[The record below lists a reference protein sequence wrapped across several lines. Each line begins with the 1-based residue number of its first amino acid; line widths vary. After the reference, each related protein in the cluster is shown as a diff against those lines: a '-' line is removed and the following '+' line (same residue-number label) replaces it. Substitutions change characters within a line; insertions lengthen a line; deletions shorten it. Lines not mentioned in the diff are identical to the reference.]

1 MIKNQYLEMFDP
13 ELATKLML
21 QGKNQEQI
29 GEILGGIPKQR
40 VSELF
45 KQFGIKYIRRTMPIN
60 DTYFDE
66 IDSEDKAY
74 LLGFLIADGC
84 IRAEKRKNGNISYRI
99 CFSNSIEDKEA
110 IELLHQ
116 KICPQ
121 ASLTIDNR
129 STATIKRKNRY
140 VLQWT
145 SPHMVETL
153 INKYKILPNKT
164 YDTNFSIPE
173 EVIPNNM
180 WRHVIRG
187 FFDGDGH
194 CGDYEI
200 SFIFTSIPFMKQ
212 VLNFFEGFNIKTY
225 EVKGKT
231 MTYYKAVIHGGKK
244 ILSFTNNFF
253 YKDSKYYLK
262 RKYVQFNTE
271 VSSEIAKGSETPQSI
286 GTE

>member
-1 MIKNQYLEMFDP
+1 MARTKYLEMFDP

-45 KQFGIKYIRRTMPIN
+45 KHFGIKFIRRTMPIN

-84 IRAEKRKNGNISYRI
+84 IRAEKRKNGDKAYRI
-99 CFSNSIEDKEA
+99 CFSNSVDDKEA

-116 KICPQ
+116 NICPEATLSTANQ
-121 ASLTIDNR
+121 
-129 STATIKRKNRY
+129 STATIKRKDRY
-140 VLQWT
+140 TLQWN

-153 INKYKILPNKT
+153 MNKYKILPKKT
-164 YDTNFSIPE
+164 HDANFSIPE
-173 EVIPNNM
+173 GVIPNDM
-180 WRHVIRG
+180 WRHVVRG

-194 CGDYEI
+194 CGKYEI
-200 SFIFTSIPFMKQ
+200 SFIFTSVPFMNQILK
-212 VLNFFEGFNIKTY
+212 FFEGFNIKTY
-225 EVKGKT
+225 AVKGKT
-231 MTYYKAVIHGGKK
+231 VTYYKAVVHGGKK
-244 ILSFTNNFF
+244 ILSFTYNFF

-271 VSSEIAKGSETPQSI
+271 VSSEIAKGSETP
-286 GTE
+286 